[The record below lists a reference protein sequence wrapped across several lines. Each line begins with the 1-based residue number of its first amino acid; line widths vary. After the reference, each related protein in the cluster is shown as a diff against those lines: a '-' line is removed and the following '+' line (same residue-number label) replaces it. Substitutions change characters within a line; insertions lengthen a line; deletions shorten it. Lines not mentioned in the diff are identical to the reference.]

1 MSGHERVNYLDSLK
15 VLAAFCVIFI
25 HAASGVWHKS
35 DVYSFEYFIINIY
48 EGLIRWCVPAFAMIS
63 GAIFMRRDISLRVIF
78 RKYIFRIFTAFV
90 FWSVFYALI
99 HYNVNG
105 DFDMAVTLL
114 ITGYFHMWYLPM
126 TIALYAVIPFMKLIA
141 KSEALTKYFLVLSL
155 IAFLAF
161 PQAINTMLLF
171 SNYYGSVLASLR
183 GEFYFSIAGGFTG
196 YFLLGY
202 VLSVIE
208 IDSRLE
214 RLIYALGIAGFI
226 MTVILSHIASVI
238 MNSPDQRFYD
248 AMNIHIMLVS
258 VAVFVYFRMHNLSC
272 EFMSKLSR
280 YSLGAY
286 LIHAELLRIARTM
299 NVFSFC
305 PLISIPVVSLAVLVI
320 SYTLSALLNH
330 IPFVN
335 KYIV

>member
-1 MSGHERVNYLDSLK
+1 MHDRISYLDSLK
-15 VLAAFCVIFI
+15 ILAAFCVIFI
-25 HAASGVWHKS
+25 HAASGIWIKS
-35 DVYSFEYFIINIY
+35 DVYSPEYFVINIY
-48 EGLIRWCVPAFAMIS
+48 EGLIRWCVPVFAMIS
-63 GAIFMRRDISLRVIF
+63 GAIFMRRDIPLRVIF
-78 RKYIFRIFTAFV
+78 SKYIFRIFTAFV

-99 HYNVNG
+99 HYHINH

-126 TIALYAVIPFMKLIA
+126 LMALYAVIPFMKLIA
-141 KSEALTKYFLVLSL
+141 KSESLTKYFLILSL
-155 IAFLAF
+155 ISFLAF
-161 PQAINTMLLF
+161 PQAINTTLLF
-171 SNYYGSVLASLR
+171 SGLYGNILSQLR
-183 GEFYFSIAGGFTG
+183 GNFYFSLAGGFTG

-202 VLSVIE
+202 VLSVID
-208 IDSRLE
+208 ITPKLE
-214 RLIYALGIAGFI
+214 RIIYALGIAGFI
-226 MTVILSHIASVI
+226 MTVILAHIASVI
-238 MNSPDQRFYD
+238 MNSADQRFYD

-258 VAVFVYFRMHNLSC
+258 AAVFVYFRKHDLSC

-305 PLISIPVVSLAVLVI
+305 PLISIPAVSLAVLVI
-320 SYTLSALLNH
+320 SYALSALLNH

>member
-1 MSGHERVNYLDSLK
+1 MQDRISYLDSLR
-15 VLAAFCVIFI
+15 VFAAFCVIFI
-25 HAASGVWHKS
+25 HSASGIWQKS
-35 DVYSFEYFIINIY
+35 DIYSFEYFIINIY
-48 EGLIRWCVPAFAMIS
+48 EGLIRWCVPVFAMIS
-63 GAIFMRRDISLRVIF
+63 GAVFLRRDITIRVLF
-78 RKYIFRIFTAFV
+78 SKYIFRIFTAFI
-90 FWSVFYALI
+90 FWSAFYALV
-99 HYNVNG
+99 HYHVNE
-105 DFDMAVTLL
+105 DFDYAVSLF

-126 TIALYAVIPFMKLIA
+126 IMALYAVIPFMKLIA
-141 KSEALTKYFLVLSL
+141 RSESLTKYFLVLSC

-161 PQAINTMLLF
+161 PQAINTTLLF

-305 PLISIPVVSLAVLVI
+305 PLISIPLVSLAVLAVSFAI
-320 SYTLSALLNH
+320 SALLNH
-330 IPFVN
+330 IPIVR

>member
-1 MSGHERVNYLDSLK
+1 MHGHDRISYLDSLK

-25 HAASGVWHKS
+25 HAASDVWHKS
-35 DVYSFEYFIINIY
+35 DVYSLEYCVINIY

-63 GAIFMRRDISLRVIF
+63 GAVFIRRDIPLRVIF
-78 RKYIFRIFTAFV
+78 IKYIFRIFTAFI

-99 HYNVNG
+99 HYHVNE

-126 TIALYAVIPFMKLIA
+126 TMALYAVIPFMKLIA
-141 KSEALTKYFLVLSL
+141 KSESLTKYFLVLSL

-161 PQAINTMLLF
+161 PQAINATLLF
-171 SNYYGSVLASLR
+171 SGLYGNILSQLR
-183 GEFYFSIAGGFTG
+183 GNFYFSLAGGFTG

-214 RLIYALGIAGFI
+214 RMIYAFGIAGFI
-226 MTVILSHIASVI
+226 MTVILAHSASV
-238 MNSPDQRFYD
+238 MTGEPDQRFYD

-258 VAVFVYFRMHNLSC
+258 AAVFVYFRMHDLSC
-272 EFMSKLSR
+272 EFMSKISR
-280 YSLGAY
+280 YSMGAY
-286 LIHAELLRIARTM
+286 LIHAELLRLARLM
-299 NVFSFC
+299 NVLSFC
-305 PLISIPVVSLAVLVI
+305 PLIAIPVVSLAVLVI
-320 SYTLSALLNH
+320 SYALSALLNQ
-330 IPFVN
+330 ISFVN